1 MIELFLQD
9 LEPAF
14 LAPSTLDVGY
24 DLFVGFI
31 NAEGGISTSAVV
43 AKATEQPVPDRYCL
57 SKERYDRLAYSNIPV
72 LFLVANVKENKL
84 YHAWITPHGSKD
96 GANGTVSVPVIEID
110 ARSHHSIHQKLAQA
124 KLPQQP

>member
-14 LAPSTLDVGY
+14 LAQSTFDVGY
-24 DLFVGFI
+24 DFFVGFI

-43 AKATEQPVPDRYCL
+43 AKATEQSAPDRYCL
-57 SKERYDRLAYSNIPV
+57 PKERYDRLAYSNIPV
-72 LFLVANVKENKL
+72 LLLVANVKDNRL
-84 YHAWITPHGSKD
+84 YHAWITPHESKD
-96 GANGTVSVPVIEID
+96 CANGTVSIPVIEID
-110 ARSHHSIHQKLAQA
+110 ARSHQSIHQKLAQA